1 MRKIISLS
9 LVDRGGYLTVVL
21 VMERENNLV
30 VRRSEN
36 LRDWYNTVQGMV
48 KDSKRKQMKSTE
60 EFWTKKTPIHLENT
74 EAWHE
79 PRARTDEPQ
88 KHTGR
93 HSAGSLDRGR
103 GRNKGERANDLKK
116 KIVFHVHYF
125 QFRDRSKE
133 VQVKGALGV
142 TNM

>member
-1 MRKIISLS
+1 
-9 LVDRGGYLTVVL
+9 
-21 VMERENNLV
+21 METENSLV

-48 KDSKRKQMKSTE
+48 KESKRKQIKSTE

-88 KHTGR
+88 KHTDR
-93 HSAGSLDRGR
+93 HSASSLDRGR
-103 GRNKGERANDLKK
+103 GRNKGERANDWDTV
-116 KIVFHVHYF
+116 IFHIYYF
-125 QFRDRSKE
+125 QSRDRSKE
-133 VQVKGALGV
+133 VKVKAALGV
-142 TNM
+142 TNIQRVQIKIQGME